1 MHLCM
6 YVHISIYMH
15 VCPHGYMHMLVCAIP
30 CVFVY
35 VHVHA
40 HTCMYM
46 HMCMSDLVYVSVQN
60 KALKGQCREDGVA
73 LGQGWLVCGS
83 S

>member
-15 VCPHGYMHMLVCAIP
+15 VCPHGYMHMLVWAIP

-46 HMCMSDLVYVSVQN
+46 HMCMSDLVYVCESVWICYEYMY
-60 KALKGQCREDGVA
+60 ACVH
-73 LGQGWLVCGS
+73 VCVCTEPGMKE
-83 S
+83 